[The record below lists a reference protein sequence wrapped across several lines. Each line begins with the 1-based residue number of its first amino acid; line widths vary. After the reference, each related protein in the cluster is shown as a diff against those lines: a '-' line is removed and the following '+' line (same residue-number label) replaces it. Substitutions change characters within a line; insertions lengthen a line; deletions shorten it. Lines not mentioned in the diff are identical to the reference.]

1 MHVLVLAPQPFYQ
14 DRGTPIAVNMVLQA
28 LSERGAHVDL
38 VTYHEGRDMHHEHV
52 TVHRI
57 PRLPGIRNVR
67 PGFSLKKLLC
77 DAAMALTALRM
88 ACRKRYDVV
97 HAVEESVFI
106 ALLFKW
112 LFRWPYVYDMDSSLV
127 QQMIEQKPFLRAVA
141 GPLQF
146 WEKLAV
152 RHAHAVVPVCEAL
165 KETIATYKPNKVVV
179 VQDVSLLPD
188 TAEATPEALSGSLK
202 TRLGLNGVLVMY
214 VGNLEPYQGIGL
226 LLESFALVRRQSDK
240 AHLVIIGGEQADIDT
255 YREQTRQFN
264 IADHVHFLG
273 PQPIS
278 DLASYLGQADILVSP
293 RIRGN
298 NTPMKLYSY
307 LHSGKA
313 LVATDLLTHTQ
324 VLNHHVSILTEPSPD
339 AFAQGLLELI
349 NNPERR
355 LTLGKA
361 GKKLV
366 EEEYSYTAFRT
377 KLDGLYNWLA
387 REFDGGSIPE
397 TSHDVTGIRR

>member
-1 MHVLVLAPQPFYQ
+1 MQVLVLAPQPFYQ

-38 VTYHEGRDMHHEHV
+38 VTYHEGRDIHHERV
-52 TVHRI
+52 LVRRI

-67 PGFSLKKLLC
+67 PGLSLKKLIC
-77 DAAMALTALRM
+77 DAVMAGTALWM
-88 ACRKRYDVV
+88 VCRKRYDVV

-112 LFRWPYVYDMDSSLV
+112 LFRCPYIYDMDSSLV
-127 QQMIEQKPFLRAVA
+127 QQMIEKHPFLGA
-141 GPLQF
+141 GTALFQF

-165 KETIATYKPNKVVV
+165 KETITAYKPNKVLV
-179 VQDVSLLPD
+179 VQDVSLLPEQGD
-188 TAEATPEALSGSLK
+188 ATPSILPGTLK
-202 TRLGLNGVLVMY
+202 ADLGLDGVLVMY
-214 VGNLEPYQGIGL
+214 VGNLESYQGIGL
-226 LLESFALVRRQSDK
+226 LLESFALVRQQSDR
-240 AHLVIIGGEQADIDT
+240 ANLVIIGGERADIDT
-255 YREQTRQFN
+255 YQEQARHLA
-264 IADHVHFLG
+264 IHPYVHFLG
-273 PQPIS
+273 PKPVG
-278 DLASYLGQADILVSP
+278 DLASYLAQADILVSP
-293 RIRGN
+293 RIKGN

-313 LVATDLLTHTQ
+313 LVATNLLTHTQ
-324 VLNHHVSILTEPSPD
+324 VLNRHVAILTEPSPM
-339 AFAQGLLELI
+339 AFAQGLLGLI
-349 NNPERR
+349 HNPERR
-355 LTLGKA
+355 SMLGQA

-387 REFDGGSIPE
+387 LEFDHG
-397 TSHDVTGIRR
+397 

>member
-1 MHVLVLAPQPFYQ
+1 MQVLVLAPQPFYQ

-38 VTYHEGRDMHHEHV
+38 VTYHEGRDMHHEGV

-57 PRLPGIRNVR
+57 PHLPGIRNVR
-67 PGFSLKKLLC
+67 PGFSLKKLIC
-77 DAAMALTALRM
+77 DAAMALTAFRL

-106 ALLFKW
+106 AMLFKW
-112 LFRWPYVYDMDSSLV
+112 LFRWPYIYDMDSSMV
-127 QQMIEQKPFLRAVA
+127 QQMIEQRPFLEAVS

-146 WEKLAV
+146 CEKLAV

-165 KETIATYKPNKVVV
+165 KETIAAYQPNKVVV

-188 TAEATPEALSGSLK
+188 MDENALEALSGTLK
-202 TRLGLNGVLVMY
+202 TQLDIEGALVMY

-226 LLESFALVRRQSDK
+226 LLESFALVRQQSDQ
-240 AHLVIIGGEQADIDT
+240 ADLVIIGGERADIET
-255 YREQTRQFN
+255 YQEQARALD
-264 IADHVHFLG
+264 IGAHVHFLG
-273 PQPIS
+273 PKPVS
-278 DLASYLGQADILVSP
+278 DLASYLAQADILVSP

-324 VLNHHVSILTEPSPD
+324 VLTPRVSILTAPSPA
-339 AFAQGLLELI
+339 AFAQGLLGLI
-349 NNPERR
+349 QDPERR
-355 LTLGKA
+355 DTLGQA

-377 KLDGLYNWLA
+377 KFDGLYNWLA
-387 REFDGGSIPE
+387 REFDHGSVSR
-397 TSHDVTGIRR
+397 T

>member
-1 MHVLVLAPQPFYQ
+1 
-14 DRGTPIAVNMVLQA
+14 MVLQA

-38 VTYHEGRDMHHEHV
+38 VTYHEGLDMHHERV

-77 DAAMALTALRM
+77 DVAMTLTALRV
-88 ACRKRYDVV
+88 AYRKRYDVV
-97 HAVEESVFI
+97 HAVEESVLI

-112 LFRWPYVYDMDSSLV
+112 LFRCPCIYDMDSSLV
-127 QQMIEQKPFLRAVA
+127 KQMIEQKPFLGAIA
-141 GPLQF
+141 GPLRF

-165 KETIATYKPNKVVV
+165 KETVATYRPNKVVV

-188 TAEATPEALSGSLK
+188 TVEPSSEAWTGSLK
-202 TRLGLNGVLVMY
+202 ASLGCDGVLVMY

-226 LLESFALVRRQSDK
+226 LLESFALVRQQNNQ
-240 AHLVIIGGEQADIDT
+240 AHLVIIGGERADIEAHRKQASQLDIT
-255 YREQTRQFN
+255 
-264 IADHVHFLG
+264 AHVNFLG
-273 PQPIS
+273 PQPVS
-278 DLASYLGQADILVSP
+278 DLASYLAQADILVSP

-324 VLNHHVSILTEPSPD
+324 VLNPHVSILAEPSPA
-339 AFAQGLLELI
+339 AFAQGLLGLI

-355 LTLGKA
+355 LMLGKA

-387 REFDGGSIPE
+387 REFDRDSVSGA
-397 TSHDVTGIRR
+397 